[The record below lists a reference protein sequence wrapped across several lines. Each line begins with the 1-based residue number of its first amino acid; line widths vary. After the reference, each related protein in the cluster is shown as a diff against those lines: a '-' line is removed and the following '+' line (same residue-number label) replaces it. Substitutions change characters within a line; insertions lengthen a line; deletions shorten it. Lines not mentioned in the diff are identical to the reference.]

1 MSTPVK
7 ESTSSPV
14 EAPGAPVKG
23 KIHELKS
30 VGTET
35 SFISKK
41 LDDELKTVPFQK
53 NTKRCFNCNTKMGLL
68 GITCSNCNFIYCI
81 KCRSPEEH
89 KCDVDYRALGR
100 IQLHAIL
107 PGGGQPPK
115 MPDKL

>member
-23 KIHELKS
+23 KIHQPKS
-30 VGTET
+30 ET
-35 SFISKK
+35 PIVSKK
-41 LDDELKTVPFQK
+41 LDEDLKKVPFQK
-53 NTKRCFNCNTKMGLL
+53 NTKRCFKCNTKVCLQ
-68 GITCSNCNFIYCI
+68 GITCSYCNFIYCI
-81 KCRSPEEH
+81 KCRLPEEH
-89 KCDVDYRALGR
+89 KCDVDYRALGQT
-100 IQLHAIL
+100 QLRAAL